1 MTNFNSSELNDPQPP
16 VPGERERALVA
27 ARAHE
32 LGRRR
37 RLVQG
42 GGALALV
49 AALAVSV
56 AALTAGGSSGPGSR
70 VEAAGASADT
80 TASAPTT
87 QALTPTTIVATT
99 VPAPAPDTA
108 PAAEAEAQTPP
119 AVEET
124 APVAPVEELAPTTF
138 SVSGTV
144 TGAPAGTT
152 VSITFNGSG
161 GTFTATADGSGN
173 YSVSG
178 LPAGDYV
185 VVGRGSPAP
194 TTPPPPQ
201 KFGTVNGDQQQHGE
215 LLLPQL
221 DATWGR
227 PTRTRP
233 IAPPCRSRPRPAL
246 RIWAG
251 RFAGRIPAVAA
262 PLVHP
267 LRYGFGRGASGPNPA
282 TCVEVSELFA
292 HFDAGM
298 RSALRFGEDGEAELL
313 ELGRVDRGGRAG
325 QRVGARLGLGE
336 RDDLADVLLPRQDRR
351 RAGRCRTRTRR
362 AAGRRSGRRRAG
374 SRSATAPP
382 PREMPSSEKIC
393 CCRSGRWI
401 RTLPEPSS
409 QPLSTRS

>member
-56 AALTAGGSSGPGSR
+56 AALTAGGSSGPGGR

-108 PAAEAEAQTPP
+108 AAAEAQTPP

-124 APVAPVEELAPTTF
+124 TPVAPVEALAPTTF

-152 VSITFNGSG
+152 VSITFNGPG

-185 VVGRGSPAP
+185 VVGQWVASTDDA
-194 TTPPPPQ
+194 TAAQ
-201 KFGTVNGDQQQHGE
+201 KFGTVSVTGN
-215 LLLPQL
+215 
-221 DATWGR
+221 
-227 PTRTRP
+227 
-233 IAPPCRSRPRPAL
+233 SSVS
-246 RIWAG
+246 
-251 RFAGRIPAVAA
+251 FA
-262 PLVHP
+262 
-267 LRYGFGRGASGPNPA
+267 F
-282 TCVEVSELFA
+282 
-292 HFDAGM
+292 
-298 RSALRFGEDGEAELL
+298 
-313 ELGRVDRGGRAG
+313 
-325 QRVGARLGLGE
+325 
-336 RDDLADVLLPRQDRR
+336 
-351 RAGRCRTRTRR
+351 
-362 AAGRRSGRRRAG
+362 
-374 SRSATAPP
+374 
-382 PREMPSSEKIC
+382 SS
-393 CCRSGRWI
+393 
-401 RTLPEPSS
+401 
-409 QPLSTRS
+409 

>member
-56 AALTAGGSSGPGSR
+56 AALTAGGSSGPGGR
-70 VEAAGASADT
+70 VEAAGTSADT

-99 VPAPAPDTA
+99 VPAPAADTA
-108 PAAEAEAQTPP
+108 AEAQTPP

-124 APVAPVEELAPTTF
+124 TPVAPVEALAPTTF

-152 VSITFNGSG
+152 VSITFNGPG

-185 VVGRGSPAP
+185 VVGQWVASTDDA
-194 TTPPPPQ
+194 TAAQ
-201 KFGTVNGDQQQHGE
+201 KFGTLSVTGN
-215 LLLPQL
+215 
-221 DATWGR
+221 
-227 PTRTRP
+227 
-233 IAPPCRSRPRPAL
+233 SSVS
-246 RIWAG
+246 
-251 RFAGRIPAVAA
+251 FA
-262 PLVHP
+262 
-267 LRYGFGRGASGPNPA
+267 F
-282 TCVEVSELFA
+282 
-292 HFDAGM
+292 
-298 RSALRFGEDGEAELL
+298 
-313 ELGRVDRGGRAG
+313 
-325 QRVGARLGLGE
+325 
-336 RDDLADVLLPRQDRR
+336 
-351 RAGRCRTRTRR
+351 
-362 AAGRRSGRRRAG
+362 
-374 SRSATAPP
+374 
-382 PREMPSSEKIC
+382 SS
-393 CCRSGRWI
+393 
-401 RTLPEPSS
+401 
-409 QPLSTRS
+409 